1 MAHARLSEPDV
12 RVCIGK
18 GREGKGIG
26 MEASVNQVSYL
37 TVVTV
42 AVAARE
48 QVS

>member
-1 MAHARLSEPDV
+1 MRAHVQFSEPDM

-26 MEASVNQVSYL
+26 METVVNQVSYL
-37 TVVTV
+37 TT
-42 AVAARE
+42 ARE

>member
-1 MAHARLSEPDV
+1 V

-37 TVVTV
+37 TT
-42 AVAARE
+42 ARE